1 VSVSWIKSTQF
12 DWSDKRWN
20 DGSLL
25 YNQQSGDTHYLDP
38 ISMQITGLLAS
49 VPLNVDEIRAALKSR
64 HDEASEMFSNDFIL
78 STLIASLER
87 IGLIEVSS

>member
-1 VSVSWIKSTQF
+1 MKVSWIKSDRF
-12 DWSDKRWN
+12 DWSDTQWV

-38 ISMQITGLLAS
+38 ISMQITDLLVS
-49 VPLNVDEIRAALKSR
+49 VPLNIDEIRAALKNR
-64 HDEASEMFSNDFIL
+64 HDETSEVFSNEFML
-78 STLIASLER
+78 STLIAGLER